1 MSNCCGGV
9 CGSFGTQF
17 DAARAEGDA
26 RQYRTKGPNATTR
39 QLRDG
44 VILAGAGQT
53 LLDIG
58 AGIGAAS
65 IELLA
70 AGFATAFTVD
80 ASPAYVTVARREAQ
94 ARGLAGRMTILE
106 GDFLANAATVPAA
119 DAVVMDRVIC
129 CYPEYRPLLEEAP
142 GVPPVTRGG
151 AQARAASFRV
161 LLPARPLVRAAGR
174 RPRKLVAGGNR
185 ECVSGGGALH
195 HGHGGAGPCAWV
207 SSHQSYGHARVAR

>member
-70 AGFATAFTVD
+70 AGFATAFTSNVQIPEPRGEPSRWVLVTGQVTMGK
-80 ASPAYVTVARREAQ
+80 AVLHVGMALYAEEETTLRSLAVNGEKWLGVLGVKETPQPAGAR
-94 ARGLAGRMTILE
+94 
-106 GDFLANAATVPAA
+106 
-119 DAVVMDRVIC
+119 
-129 CYPEYRPLLEEAP
+129 
-142 GVPPVTRGG
+142 
-151 AQARAASFRV
+151 
-161 LLPARPLVRAAGR
+161 
-174 RPRKLVAGGNR
+174 
-185 ECVSGGGALH
+185 
-195 HGHGGAGPCAWV
+195 
-207 SSHQSYGHARVAR
+207 